1 VELKKLTDYGI
12 VIIAIG
18 IGLGWLGYPGD
29 SLITLGLLAVFI
41 GVMMRFGRTKQK

>member
-18 IGLGWLGYPGD
+18 LALGWMGYPGD
-29 SLITLGLLAVFI
+29 FLITIGLLIVFI
-41 GVMMRFGRTKQK
+41 GIMLRFGILKQK

>member
-18 IGLGWLGYPGD
+18 IGLAWLGYPGD
-29 SLITLGLLAVFI
+29 FLITLGLLAVFI
-41 GVMMRFGRTKQK
+41 GVMMRLGRTKQK